1 MRRFL
6 KLICIFCFLYCGI
19 ILSVRAFWIYNAPS
33 YLNRNF
39 INHDIHT
46 IVLGPS
52 NGATAWNDSLIP
64 HSRNFCEWGDSH
76 ATCYNKLR
84 WISEYNDTQV
94 DTIVL
99 CASYVSFLY
108 KPDSCLQSYVEERNS
123 ILGYKRF
130 YDYFKYKVDYWKL
143 VFTSFPVLNLNLK
156 EFRGGYSYLVRERL
170 NHPMV
175 ADGINKVLKQMREDD
190 QDEISEQYLRDHYKY
205 QVDFLREIGNYCRGH
220 HKVLIIL
227 SPPIYKIP
235 DMIDDSGYRQLI
247 RAELGDSALIA
258 DYSRFEFPDSTYY
271 GDLEHLNFRGARYFS
286 KHIAKNGLELKYA
299 INYCK

>member
-1 MRRFL
+1 M
-6 KLICIFCFLYCGI
+6 FLYCGI
-19 ILSVRAFWIYNAPS
+19 IISVRAYWIYNAPS
-33 YLNRNF
+33 YLIRNF

-46 IVLGPS
+46 VVLGPS
-52 NGATAWNDSLIP
+52 NGQDAWNDSIIP
-64 HSRNFCEWGDSH
+64 HSRSFCDAGDSH
-76 ATCYNKLR
+76 GTCYNKLR
-84 WISEYNDTQV
+84 WISEYNDNQV

-99 CASYVSFLY
+99 CASIIAFIY

-175 ADGINKVLKQMREDD
+175 ADGINKVLEQMKEEG
-190 QDEISEQYLRDHYKY
+190 QDELSEQYIRDHYKY
-205 QVDFLREIGNYCRGH
+205 QVDFLREIGNYCREH

-258 DYSRFEFPDSTYY
+258 DYSRFEFPDTTYY
-271 GDLEHLNFRGARYFS
+271 GDLEHLNFRGAQYFS
-286 KHIAKNGLELKYA
+286 GHIAREGLRLQYA
-299 INYCK
+299 VDYCN